1 METQSPHASVTKMPT
16 GIEGFDEITG
26 GGLPRGR
33 TTLVVGSDFKLLK
46 NDRAVRRKRRHAG
59 EEIGVAKRAAARNV
73 PAKNGV
79 RSLV

>member
-16 GIEGFDEITG
+16 GIEGFDEIMG

-33 TTLVVGSDFKLLK
+33 TTLVEGGPGF
-46 NDRAVRRKRRHAG
+46 
-59 EEIGVAKRAAARNV
+59 GVAKRAAARNV